1 MKVELKS
8 FISKKVVSIFPIMT
22 YDWEYKTFSIGWIFW
37 ELQFDFRKSNL
48 IKYFFAF
55 VLVVAAYALFDIGY
69 HLHSHARSLLV
80 KGCAGGLLMITGK
93 YYLKDY
99 Q

>member
-8 FISKKVVSIFPIMT
+8 FFSKKVVSILPIMT

-48 IKYFFAF
+48 MKYFIAF
-55 VLVVAAYALFDIGY
+55 VLVVAAYAIFDIGY
-69 HLHSHARSLLV
+69 HLYSHALSLLV
-80 KGCAGGLLMITGK
+80 KGCAGSLFMIVGMC
-93 YYLKDY
+93 LKEE
-99 Q
+99 